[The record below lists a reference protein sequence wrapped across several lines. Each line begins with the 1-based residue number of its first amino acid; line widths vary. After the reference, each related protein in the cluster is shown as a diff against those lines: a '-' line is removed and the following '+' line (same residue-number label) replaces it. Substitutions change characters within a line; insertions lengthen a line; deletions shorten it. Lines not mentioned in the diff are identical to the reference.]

1 MKTLLKT
8 IFVSLSTLPVLA
20 FARYGIYDDDDC
32 CDSGYYYGYTN
43 PEAASELLWGMF
55 GISLVG
61 LIILFLAYNKKNA
74 ETIATWILGVFMMGG
89 FGVPLISLFSFSDAP
104 IASIANLIL
113 CFLWYGYYTQL
124 NDPSSYIHKS
134 QSEQS
139 SNNDTSEQ
147 PKIKFQTAPKPEPKQ
162 PPKTEPIQKTEQ
174 PTPPPKHL
182 LPFPLKTKPTLI
194 VNPTLYGDFE
204 ARELA
209 VGIVKCSATYLKQQL
224 KSDFDF
230 EIIDPKIIMPHLSKM
245 YDANDMDLSIVNG
258 IGTAIHQ
265 CVWKLMISN
274 TGIDSREYLPFGGN
288 YHKYLAELLGDFGEV
303 PVTTGIQI
311 YTESLIDYYLSKI
324 NQS

>member
-1 MKTLLKT
+1 MTRVRRYSPTATIIFGVYFLFGVVFLGYLLFKSAPFFIIGLT
-8 IFVSLSTLPVLA
+8 V
-20 FARYGIYDDDDC
+20 GIYIFIFHHKDLFEKQIAYGLFLSSVVVVFFHIC
-32 CDSGYYYGYTN
+32 YFFSSYGNNFVGYVAFFILFCAFCAIVDYFHTN
-43 PEAASELLWGMF
+43 P
-55 GISLVG
+55 
-61 LIILFLAYNKKNA
+61 Y
-74 ETIATWILGVFMMGG
+74 
-89 FGVPLISLFSFSDAP
+89 
-104 IASIANLIL
+104 
-113 CFLWYGYYTQL
+113 Q
-124 NDPSSYIHKS
+124 
-134 QSEQS
+134 EQH
-139 SNNDTSEQ
+139 NEEQ
-147 PKIKFQTAPKPEPKQ
+147 PQTQAEPPKPQPKQ

-174 PTPPPKHL
+174 PTPPPKYL

-224 KSDFDF
+224 KSITPF

-258 IGTAIHQ
+258 VGTAIHQ

-303 PVTTGIQI
+303 PITTGIQI
-311 YTESLIDYYLSKI
+311 YTESLIDYYLSKLR
-324 NQS
+324 